1 MPQPICEKPRHG
13 LLLELGDDGVYRVLV
28 KGEVKFESKVLAAAQ
43 IDYDERAAEFSVA
56 AREAR
61 GREAADFAIRGV
73 MARANAAKATS
84 RNAGR
89 YRGKGG

>member
-1 MPQPICEKPRHG
+1 MPQVISEKPRHG
-13 LLLELGDDGVYRVLV
+13 LLLERGDDGVYRVRV
-28 KGEVKFESKVLAAAQ
+28 GGEVKFESKVLAAAQ
-43 IDYDERAAEFSVA
+43 IDYDERAHEFSAA

-73 MARANAAKATS
+73 MARANLAKAAA